1 MIVHGSRDSGELRSA
16 FEEIRALAPASTME
30 MADLADD
37 NSIGAMFK
45 RCVRVDALI
54 NNAATQNP
62 SPFVDLKEA
71 DWDRILAVNLKA
83 PFLCAQASRPEL

>member
-1 MIVHGSRDSGELRSA
+1 VANDWSQTPFSACSTSHSSSDRRKRHFDYRAAAVSLRC
-16 FEEIRALAPASTME
+16 I
-30 MADLADD
+30 
-37 NSIGAMFK
+37 
-45 RCVRVDALI
+45 RVDALI

-83 PFLCAQASRPEL
+83 PFLCAQASRPEP